1 MHQQGVRCVP
11 KPIVADESR
20 ACAVYEFVNGRK
32 VAPSE
37 IIESDIDQVTRFL
50 LLLNDVKSASAAGL
64 LPRAAEACFSLRALF
79 RNIEARTGRLQ
90 ALDFESPQGQALEAY
105 LQDELLPAFNEIR
118 SWCLQRIEA
127 AGRTEDSELEIMDRT
142 LSPSDFGFHNCLKQ
156 DDGRLMFLDF
166 EYFGWDDPAKMVSDF
181 LLHPAMEL
189 SPSLKSQFLEGVL
202 QGMDPDQRL
211 RTRVTTMYP
220 LFGLKW
226 CLILLNEF
234 LPESLARRRFSS
246 GMEIN
251 NIELQEQQLEKSR
264 QVLQKVRSSDERF
277 PCW

>member
-1 MHQQGVRCVP
+1 
-11 KPIVADESR
+11 
-20 ACAVYEFVNGRK
+20 
-32 VAPSE
+32 
-37 IIESDIDQVTRFL
+37 
-50 LLLNDVKSASAAGL
+50 
-64 LPRAAEACFSLRALF
+64 
-79 RNIEARTGRLQ
+79 LQ